1 MSKSLAV
8 AISVGVVAGLW
19 TFLGSGYLSFASIAI
34 GFIAWAAS
42 GLVGKSDAMQK
53 TVIGMTFGAIIAGL
67 ALGILALRT
76 RSILYCII
84 THASVM
90 FFIDLISV
98 LRFRA
103 NDYGAGLYSLIKVL
117 KAFY

>member
-34 GFIAWAAS
+34 GFLAWAAS

-53 TVIGMTFGAIIAGL
+53 QL
-67 ALGILALRT
+67 
-76 RSILYCII
+76 SE
-84 THASVM
+84 
-90 FFIDLISV
+90 
-98 LRFRA
+98 
-103 NDYGAGLYSLIKVL
+103 
-117 KAFY
+117 